1 MDAHRHLARYKC
13 IIPLHR
19 CGHAENPRRR
29 AEGRGNPPLSF
40 TSGRGF
46 NDYAGSAE
54 VEHSL
59 GPDRLPAEHREQE
72 TDGFKETRKS
82 LTHCTGDKS
91 DPSKI
96 QSGCFFFYLGICQFS
111 LFVSPALQL
120 ITTACRGPATQ
131 ECTEARLT
139 ERVFPA
145 ELRRALTGRQLQH
158 GMRPT
163 GETSRSPPHPPPRC
177 PAAAQVGDPVA

>member
-29 AEGRGNPPLSF
+29 ADGRGNLPLSF

-59 GPDRLPAEHREQE
+59 GPDRLPAEHREQA
-72 TDGFKETRKS
+72 TDTFKETRKS
-82 LTHCTGDKS
+82 LTRRTGDRVIPAKY
-91 DPSKI
+91 
-96 QSGCFFFYLGICQFS
+96 SGCFFLNFFFYLGICQFS
-111 LFVSPALQL
+111 LFVSLALQL

-139 ERVFPA
+139 ETVS
-145 ELRRALTGRQLQH
+145 RQSCAVH
-158 GMRPT
+158 
-163 GETSRSPPHPPPRC
+163 
-177 PAAAQVGDPVA
+177 

>member
-19 CGHAENPRRR
+19 CSHAENPQRR
-29 AEGRGNPPLSF
+29 ADGRGNLPLSF

-59 GPDRLPAEHREQE
+59 GPDQLPAEHREQE
-72 TDGFKETRKS
+72 TDRFKETRKS
-82 LTHCTGDKS
+82 LTHCTGDRVIPAKYRV
-91 DPSKI
+91 DV
-96 QSGCFFFYLGICQFS
+96 FFFPWHLSVLTFCKP
-111 LFVSPALQL
+111 VLQL

-139 ERVFPA
+139 ETVS
-145 ELRRALTGRQLQH
+145 RQSCTVH
-158 GMRPT
+158 
-163 GETSRSPPHPPPRC
+163 
-177 PAAAQVGDPVA
+177 